1 MPKVMKIEPHLSLEE
16 LETGYCQAK
25 EPVLRTHYQ
34 VI

>member
-1 MPKVMKIEPHLSLEE
+1 MPKVMKVEPNLSLEE
-16 LETGYCQAK
+16 LETGYRQAK